1 METIGTYL
9 KRQREMRKISLEE
22 VSQTT
27 KISLHC
33 LKSLEADDLEA
44 LPGSIFAKGFV
55 KSYSK
60 AIGLNADEALLQF
73 EEYLKTIH
81 ADQAGKNARV
91 KWLRPGGLQLKPWV
105 FFVVLMVMIVLV
117 AYLTSR

>member
-1 METIGTYL
+1 MESIGAYL

-22 VSQTT
+22 VGQVT
-27 KISLHC
+27 KISMNL

-55 KSYSK
+55 RAYAR

-73 EEYLKTIH
+73 EEYLKTTH
-81 ADQAGKNARV
+81 AENANKKVKV

-105 FFVVLMVMIVLV
+105 FFVFLMIFIVLV